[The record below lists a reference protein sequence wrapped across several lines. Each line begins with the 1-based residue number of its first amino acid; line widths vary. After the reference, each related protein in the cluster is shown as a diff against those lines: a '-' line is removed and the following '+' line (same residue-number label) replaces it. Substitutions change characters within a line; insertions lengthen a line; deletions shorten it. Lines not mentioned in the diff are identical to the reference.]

1 MTQMTNA
8 LPTIHSATV
17 PAVRFERYW
26 LLVLPLL
33 VALLVLYIF
42 PLARVLWLSFSV
54 PQLGFGNYV
63 RFFDNQ
69 SIHRVLWTTLRICG
83 ITTVLSVMVGYVIA
97 YAMVHVGPRQRALMF
112 FGLLVP
118 FWASVLVRAFSW
130 LFLLGDNGLINSFL
144 MFLGI
149 TDQPLSLVRSQAGVI
164 IGMVHFMIPY
174 AVLPLYSN
182 MKGIDPQLT
191 RAAKGLGAS
200 SFTAFRK
207 VFFPQTK
214 PGILGASILVFVF
227 SLGFYITPV
236 ILGGGRTVMIAEY
249 ITTQILQMVNWGMGT
264 TLASVLLISILIAL
278 TAIARFVDLR
288 QLFGAK

>member
-1 MTQMTNA
+1 MTSP
-8 LPTIHSATV
+8 LPTIHAEIAPV
-17 PAVRFERYW
+17 VRFERYW

-33 VALLVLYIF
+33 VLLLVLYIF
-42 PLARVLWLSFSV
+42 PLVRILWLSISV
-54 PQLGFGNYV
+54 PQIGLGNYV

-69 SIHRVLWTTLRICG
+69 SIHRVLWTTLYICG

-97 YAMVHVGPRQRALMF
+97 YALVHVGPRQRVLMF
-112 FGLLVP
+112 LGLLVP

-130 LFLLGDNGLINSFL
+130 LFLLGDKGLINSFL
-144 MFLGI
+144 MFLDI
-149 TDQPLSLVRSQAGVI
+149 IDQPLSLVRSQTGVV

-200 SFTAFRK
+200 SFTSFRK

-236 ILGGGRTVMIAEY
+236 ILGGGRTVMVAEY
-249 ITTQILQMVNWGMGT
+249 ITTQILQLVNWGMGA
-264 TLASVLLISILIAL
+264 TLASVLLISILLAL
-278 TAIARFVDLR
+278 TAMARFVDLR